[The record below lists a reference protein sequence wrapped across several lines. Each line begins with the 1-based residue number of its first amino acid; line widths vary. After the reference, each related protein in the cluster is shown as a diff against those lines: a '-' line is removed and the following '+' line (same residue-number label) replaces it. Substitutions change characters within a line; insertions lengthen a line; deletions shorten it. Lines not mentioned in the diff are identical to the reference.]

1 MAARGLI
8 PLLAV
13 TTLQPQGVE
22 GLVANPIR
30 RVVTLLQHMQEK
42 VTAEG
47 KKEEELFEKFMC
59 YCKSGSGDLK
69 KSISDAETKITEDS
83 ATLEEKSALSAQL
96 KEDLAEHK
104 GDRKDAKD
112 ALAKATALR
121 GKEAG
126 IFAKDSSDAKT
137 NIAAL
142 GKAIAAIEKGAGGSF
157 LQASSSA
164 VLRRLT
170 VEMDLSSSDRDMLT
184 SFLTS
189 DHRYAPQSGEITGI
203 LKQMKETME
212 KELADMTATEEAAIK
227 DFEELS
233 AAKEKEIAMNTKA
246 IEAKTER
253 KGRTDVEV
261 VDLKEAID
269 DTSKSLADDKKFLA
283 DLATSCDTKQKEW
296 EVRSKTRADEL
307 LALADTIKILND
319 DDALELF
326 KKTLPSPSLLQLKV
340 SSSAVRKQALKLLRA
355 GARHDPKLELVM
367 LALRGQST
375 NFDKVI
381 KMIDDMVGLLGKEQ
395 KDDDDKKA
403 YCEAELDKT
412 EDDLKVLENSI
423 SDLEK
428 AIDEA
433 KSEVAKLTDELA
445 ALAAGIKA
453 LDKSVA
459 DATATRKEENAEYKS
474 SMSADKAAKELIGI
488 AKNRLMKFYNP
499 KLYKAPP
506 KVEMGEEQSIAVN
519 MGSEAAPTVAPSGI
533 AGTGVT
539 AFVQLDNTEAPAPPP
554 ETWGAYQK
562 KGQEQSGVT
571 AMMDLLV
578 ADLDKHMTES
588 ETDEK
593 DAQADY
599 ESFMSDA
606 KNKRATDSKSISDK
620 EGVKAD
626 LEARLQDMGKEKKST
641 QMEAMATA
649 ETLKDLHLECD
660 WLISNFEARKSARA
674 GEVDSLKKAKAVL
687 SGADYSF

>member
-1 MAARGLI
+1 
-8 PLLAV
+8 
-13 TTLQPQGVE
+13 
-22 GLVANPIR
+22 
-30 RVVTLLQHMQEK
+30 
-42 VTAEG
+42 
-47 KKEEELFEKFMC
+47 
-59 YCKSGSGDLK
+59 
-69 KSISDAETKITEDS
+69 
-83 ATLEEKSALSAQL
+83 LSAQL
-96 KEDLAEHK
+96 KKDLAEHK
-104 GDRKDAKD
+104 GDRADAKD

-121 GKEAG
+121 EKEAT

-137 NIAAL
+137 NIAAM

-170 VEMDLSSSDRDMLT
+170 VEMDLSASDREMLT

-189 DHRYAPQSGEITGI
+189 DQGYAPQSGEIVGI

-212 KELADMTATEEAAIK
+212 KELADMTATEKAAIA
-227 DFEELS
+227 DFGALS

-253 KGRTDVEV
+253 KGRVDVEV
-261 VDLKEAID
+261 VDLKETVD
-269 DTSKSLADDKKFLA
+269 DTSKAVAEDKKFLA
-283 DLATSCDTKQKEW
+283 DLKSNCDTKQKEW

-340 SSSAVRKQALKLLRA
+340 SSSAVRKQALKLLRS
-355 GARHDPKLELVM
+355 GAQHDPKLELVM
-367 LALRGQST
+367 LALRGGQST

-381 KMIDDMVGLLGKEQ
+381 KMIDEMVELLGKEQ
-395 KDDDDKKA
+395 TDDDDKKS

-433 KSEVAKLTDELA
+433 KSDVAKLTEELA
-445 ALAAGIKA
+445 ALASGIKA
-453 LDKSVA
+453 LDKSVGE
-459 DATATRKEENAEYKS
+459 ATETRKEENAEYKA
-474 SMSADKAAKELIGI
+474 SMQADKAAKELIGI

-499 KLYKAPP
+499 KLYKPPP

-539 AFVQLDNTEAPAPPP
+539 AFVQLASDDTEAPAPPP

-588 ETDEK
+588 EVDEK
-593 DAQADY
+593 DAQSDY
-599 ESFMSDA
+599 ESFMQDA
-606 KNKRATDSKSISDK
+606 KNKRAADSKSISDK

-626 LEARLQDMGKEKKST
+626 LEAKLQDMGKEKKSSLK
-641 QMEAMATA
+641 EAMGVA

-660 WLISNFEARKSARA
+660 WLLKNFEARKTARA

-687 SGADYSF
+687 SGADYSL

>member
-1 MAARGLI
+1 M
-8 PLLAV
+8 
-13 TTLQPQGVE
+13 QPQEVE

-30 RVVTLLQHMQEK
+30 RVVTLLQNMQDK

-69 KSISDAETKITEDS
+69 KSISDGETKISEDS
-83 ATLEEKSALSAQL
+83 ASLEEKSALSAQL
-96 KEDLAEHK
+96 KKDLAEHK

-121 GKEAG
+121 EKEAS

-137 NIAAL
+137 NIAAM

-157 LQASSSA
+157 LQATSSA

-189 DHRYAPQSGEITGI
+189 DGGYAPQSGEIVGI

-212 KELADMTATEEAAIK
+212 KELADMTATEKAAIA
-227 DFEELS
+227 DFGALS

-253 KGRTDVEV
+253 KGRVDVEV
-261 VDLKEAID
+261 VDLKETVD
-269 DTSKSLADDKKFLA
+269 DTSKAVAEDKKFLA
-283 DLATSCDTKQKEW
+283 DLKSNCDTKQKEW

-340 SSSAVRKQALKLLRA
+340 SSSAVRKQALKLLRS
-355 GARHDPKLELVM
+355 GAQHDPKLELVM
-367 LALRGQST
+367 LALRGGQST

-381 KMIDDMVGLLGKEQ
+381 KMIDEMVELLGKEQ
-395 KDDDDKKA
+395 TDDDDKKS

-433 KSEVAKLTDELA
+433 KSDVAKLTEELA
-445 ALAAGIKA
+445 ALASGIKA
-453 LDKSVA
+453 LDKSVGE
-459 DATATRKEENAEYKS
+459 ATETRKEENAEYKA
-474 SMSADKAAKELIGI
+474 SMQADKAAKELIGI

-499 KLYKAPP
+499 KLYKPPP

-539 AFVQLDNTEAPAPPP
+539 AFVQLASDDTEAPAPPP

-588 ETDEK
+588 EVDEK
-593 DAQADY
+593 DAQSDY
-599 ESFMSDA
+599 ESFMQDA
-606 KNKRATDSKSISDK
+606 KNKRAADSKSISDK

-626 LEARLQDMGKEKKST
+626 LEAKLQDMGKEKKSSLK
-641 QMEAMATA
+641 EAMGVA

-660 WLISNFEARKSARA
+660 WLLKNFEARKTARA

-687 SGADYSF
+687 SGADYSL